1 MMELKRKKLTQAKLK
16 ELLEYNPDTGVFV
29 WIKNRGNQMCSVGGV
44 AGQGDRMNDAGPM
57 VALCVAG
64 GDLCGVGAV

>member
-1 MMELKRKKLTQAKLK
+1 MFG
-16 ELLEYNPDTGVFV
+16 NSHPDLGY
-29 WIKNRGNQMCSVGGV
+29 RPSLALYGGGV

-64 GDLCGVGAV
+64 GDLWGVGAV